1 MVQGYLNPSPG
12 PPSPVPPSDPPQ
24 QEVRGPA
31 GGDEVGGQWDHPT
44 QQQVQRGGP
53 AGWGPSPIFSSTDI
67 REREDSTQGQMSVST
82 MVSLLNQLCK
92 QKPAG
97 NFRLPK
103 LPESD
108 YCLLCNHGRSVCLG
122 KTCKGRSQPTR
133 QKPKLGNVTSSGIP
147 GLVPSGSSSTVLTTP
162 TYTSTKKCSISSLSP
177 SSSLFN
183 PKTGFTSSLP
193 SSSDISSKTLER
205 KSPQKT
211 SRPKQKDSEYDV
223 KLRKKL
229 LHILLKSSLNPDD
242 AEKVKKKKRSSSNTN
257 SLFRKLNISEVRC
270 PRKLS
275 KSCKPI
281 PKSTSFPLH
290 FSTSS
295 DSLSS
300 STNPISATISSAT
313 QGYSHTFSENY
324 NDVLSY
330 LRTQVEDSKNSE
342 IFEIFTDDET
352 VGFELEVLRAS
363 SPESRRPQSPSPD
376 RQQRVSTPRKQSG
389 PSAPSSSGHTPRK
402 DTPTK
407 RKQSRYQCRISGC
420 KDYLANA
427 KTRDRHESHY
437 CRYRSVES
445 PGLINQAEFPVPP
458 HLELKLDLLQC
469 RVFRS

>member
-275 KSCKPI
+275 KSFARTYYCEPYFI
-281 PKSTSFPLH
+281 
-290 FSTSS
+290 SS
-295 DSLSS
+295 MSSVVSLSLS
-300 STNPISATISSAT
+300 LQRALLYKSVLTVFYLQRARGSPRCSLKTEVKQAGDEPT
-313 QGYSHTFSENY
+313 SHGS
-324 NDVLSY
+324 
-330 LRTQVEDSKNSE
+330 
-342 IFEIFTDDET
+342 
-352 VGFELEVLRAS
+352 S
-363 SPESRRPQSPSPD
+363 SPY
-376 RQQRVSTPRKQSG
+376 G
-389 PSAPSSSGHTPRK
+389 
-402 DTPTK
+402 
-407 RKQSRYQCRISGC
+407 
-420 KDYLANA
+420 
-427 KTRDRHESHY
+427 
-437 CRYRSVES
+437 
-445 PGLINQAEFPVPP
+445 
-458 HLELKLDLLQC
+458 
-469 RVFRS
+469 VFQ